1 VVLTPHDTAARL
13 ARPGAGLLLDLDG
26 TLVDSEPVHQQ
37 AFRLYFADR
46 DWDVPD
52 DVVRQFA
59 GRRAHEVFPTLDGPW
74 RGEDPHELTAAVIAA
89 TQRTTV
95 EPVPVPGAADLLVA
109 CRRVG
114 LPVAIVT
121 SAHREWADEVVRLL
135 GADPDA
141 VAMVTAEDCTHG
153 KPDPEP
159 YVRGAERLGLAPA
172 DLVAAEDTP
181 AGIASALGAGIGVV
195 IGMTTSQPDDRLRDA
210 GAHETAAD
218 LRALAR
224 AVEALR
230 PAGAEVAAGPA

>member
-1 VVLTPHDTAARL
+1 VGLTADDAVARL

-37 AFRLYFADR
+37 AFRLYFAER

-59 GRRAHEVFPTLDGPW
+59 GRRAVEVFPSLDGPW
-74 RGEDPHELTAAVIAA
+74 RGEDPHALTAAVIAA
-89 TQRTTV
+89 THRTTA
-95 EPVPVPGAADLLVA
+95 EPVVVPGAADLLRA
-109 CRRVG
+109 CGRVG

-121 SAHREWADEVVRLL
+121 SAHREWVAEVVRML
-135 GADPDA
+135 GREPGT
-141 VAMVTAEDCTHG
+141 VAMVTAEQCEHG

-159 YVRGAERLGLAPA
+159 YRRGAELLGLAPSG
-172 DLVAAEDTP
+172 LVAAEDTP
-181 AGIASALGAGIGVV
+181 AGIFSALGAGVGRVV
-195 IGMTTSQPDDRLRDA
+195 GMTTSQPAERLRDA

-224 AVEALR
+224 AVERL
-230 PAGAEVAAGPA
+230 G